1 MNKISI
7 LKKACVC
14 LSVFLCLF
22 AIFLKLKDEIT
33 VSNTVNGRELPIY
46 CVETDEKKIAL
57 TFDAAWGNEDTATI
71 LEILKINLQ
80 ISTDKLDTYL
90 SGLISAA
97 GEYIKTEGIALQDT
111 PGDRNLVCMYA
122 AYLYRKRREDGPMPR
137 SLRWALN
144 NRLFSQKAGG

>member
-1 MNKISI
+1 M
-7 LKKACVC
+7 A
-14 LSVFLCLF
+14 
-22 AIFLKLKDEIT
+22 DET
-33 VSNTVNGRELPIY
+33 N
-46 CVETDEKKIAL
+46 
-57 TFDAAWGNEDTATI
+57 

-80 ISTDKLDTYL
+80 ISNDKLDSYL

-97 GEYIKTEGIALQDT
+97 REYIATEGITLKDT
-111 PGDRNLVCMYA
+111 QGDNNLVVMYA